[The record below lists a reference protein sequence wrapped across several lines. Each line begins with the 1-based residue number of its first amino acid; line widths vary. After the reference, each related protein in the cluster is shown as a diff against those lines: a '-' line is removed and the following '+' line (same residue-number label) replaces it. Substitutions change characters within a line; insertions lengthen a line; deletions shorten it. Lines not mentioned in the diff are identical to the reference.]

1 MYINIAYKGY
11 KRPQRPTNW
20 PQRLHKATKATKGHK
35 GYKSYKGNLITHLI
49 GFEPLKHKKDRQR
62 EAEDARLSQ
71 SMEVLEY
78 EKYSLTIRTPK
89 DPQPIAHT

>member
-1 MYINIAYKGY
+1 MYIDKGY
-11 KRPQRPTNW
+11 KR
-20 PQRLHKATKATKGHK
+20 
-35 GYKSYKGNLITHLI
+35 YKRYKRNLITHLV

-62 EAEDARLSQ
+62 EVEDAHLSQ